1 MPTRVVAC
9 FQEGARASVRH
20 IMNPRIH
27 GGHGRVISY
36 TEYVAGIQMGIYRP
50 ADSIY
55 RQRNR
60 VRTGHYW
67 EDFASLIHISTN
79 FLLEW
84 KCDELHMM
92 KINSSN
98 ARHDSNKEAK
108 GDSILVIMGLSLL
121 NTICLANTMSNAS
134 IYTQEEDKQ
143 F

>member
-1 MPTRVVAC
+1 MDELFHTLNMLRGSRWGSIDLPTA
-9 FQEGARASVRH
+9 FTGK
-20 IMNPRIH
+20 
-27 GGHGRVISY
+27 
-36 TEYVAGIQMGIYRP
+36 GIG
-50 ADSIY
+50 
-55 RQRNR
+55 

-67 EDFASLIHISTN
+67 GDFASLIHISTN

-98 ARHDSNKEAK
+98 ARHDSSKEAK